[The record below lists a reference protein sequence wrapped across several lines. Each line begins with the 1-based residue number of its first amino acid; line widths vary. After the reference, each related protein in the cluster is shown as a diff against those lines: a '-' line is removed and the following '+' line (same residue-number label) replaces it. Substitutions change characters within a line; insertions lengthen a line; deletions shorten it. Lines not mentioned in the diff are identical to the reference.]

1 MAKFSDNSKDGGKNG
16 GGKPPAKREEFLEVT
31 EPRCSVCQSAY
42 RRDIDRLLA
51 LGFSGGRIAEFFERM
66 GENFTRK
73 AIWNH
78 GRKHMTLHTSAV
90 RGIIEDKARKQFEDI
105 DEVKGFLLTKESLV
119 EIATHQGFLAMMQEK
134 MDWTP
139 KDLLAWMEKMEA
151 MEREQYDE
159 SLHAL
164 QMQFDALVQAVKSM
178 VPTDLWPKIY
188 ERWDVLLEV
197 QTPRM
202 PQLTE
207 GEIIVFPDEIEETE

>member
-1 MAKFSDNSKDGGKNG
+1 MAKFNQPDKKGDGSS
-16 GGKPPAKREEFLEVT
+16 KPPATKQEGLEII
-31 EPRCSVCQSAY
+31 EPRCSICQSEH
-42 RRDIDRLLA
+42 RRDVDRFLA
-51 LGFSGGRIAEFFERM
+51 LGFSSGRIAEFMERL
-66 GENFTRK
+66 GGNFTRK

-105 DEVKGFLLTKESLV
+105 DDVKGFLLTRESLV

-139 KDLLAWMEKMEA
+139 KDLLSWMEKLEA
-151 MEREQYDE
+151 MERETHDE

-164 QMQFDALVQAVKSM
+164 QMQFDALVQAVKAT
-178 VPTDLWPKIY
+178 VPTELWPKVY
-188 ERWDVLLEV
+188 ERWNVLLED

-202 PQLTE
+202 PQLPA
-207 GEIIVFPDEIEETE
+207 GDEIVVFPDEIEED